1 MSRLDPAPYMVEFL
15 RLLASEL
22 ETNKSLARRL
32 SAPLID
38 YLNSEDTKSEGSPI
52 RKSHKPSIPEGF
64 DPFKIYYEKGGV
76 GLMASL
82 QDMEINTLK
91 SVLSEYGLDPS
102 RSYSRWRKHERLSS
116 LIVERV
122 KALSNKGKVFGP
134 R

>member
-1 MSRLDPAPYMVEFL
+1 MSKLDPTPYMAEFL

-32 SAPLID
+32 SGPFSD
-38 YLNSEDTKSEGSPI
+38 YLNGQKAESSRPGKS
-52 RKSHKPSIPEGF
+52 RKPSGTEGF

-91 SVLSEYGLDPS
+91 SILSEYGLDPA
-102 RSYSRWRKHERLSS
+102 RTYTRWRKHERLSS

-122 KALSNKGKVFGP
+122 KALSTKGNVFGP